1 VKIYV
6 LLMTGV
12 DGHF

>member
-6 LLMTGV
+6 LLLTGV